1 MKNSMNIPKRVTIRY
16 LQLILPI
23 LLILFI
29 ALTATI
35 YYLDSSNQIRM
46 NQEFSQKT
54 LDQANKTL
62 KTWIDDQMVVLS
74 MIVNDSRVIEACA
87 NPTNLDAVVRANDF
101 LRLFHERNGFYENIA
116 LSANLSPDFSFE
128 LTAVNGKRH
137 IINRGVFFADSSKG
151 ASIGKSNTEHP
162 MAKSIYNDDKP
173 NVITHVYRSLIYGNP
188 AFIISLPVY
197 KDGNFVGA
205 AHVAMPMNYFTD
217 NFVNEVRIG
226 QSGYMFMVDDRGLL
240 ISHPNKEVI
249 LNEEVAKQY
258 NSVTS
263 HILNGEIHF
272 EQYIAGVDKI
282 YSVIKFD
289 FHGINHVSDWYL
301 VFVQNKEEVM
311 SSSIRF
317 IWLIS
322 AFLVIGFLLIIG
334 VVYLSTVKILH
345 IGFRDAVTGLYN
357 RNYFEQEIIRI
368 STGRDNPVGFISID
382 VDGLKLVND
391 NLGHGAGDTLL
402 ITVGQII
409 KKCFNH
415 SDSVV
420 RLGGDEFAVL
430 MTVSDAISVQKAC
443 QRLYEQIVQY
453 NMKNSAIPV
462 SISIGWS
469 VGNLGGDN
477 SIYKLIEEA
486 DKSMYVEKEGN
497 RLKYAALFKEWL
509 EKYGQDYKNINI
521 HM

>member
-1 MKNSMNIPKRVTIRY
+1 
-16 LQLILPI
+16 
-23 LLILFI
+23 
-29 ALTATI
+29 
-35 YYLDSSNQIRM
+35 
-46 NQEFSQKT
+46 
-54 LDQANKTL
+54 
-62 KTWIDDQMVVLS
+62 
-74 MIVNDSRVIEACA
+74 
-87 NPTNLDAVVRANDF
+87 
-101 LRLFHERNGFYENIA
+101 
-116 LSANLSPDFSFE
+116 
-128 LTAVNGKRH
+128 
-137 IINRGVFFADSSKG
+137 
-151 ASIGKSNTEHP
+151 
-162 MAKSIYNDDKP
+162 MAKSIYNDGKP

-205 AHVAMPMNYFTD
+205 AHVAMPMKHFTD
-217 NFVNEVRIG
+217 KFVNEVRMG
-226 QSGYMFMVDDRGLL
+226 QSGYMFMVDDKGLL

-258 NSVTS
+258 NSVIS
-263 HILNGEIHF
+263 HIFNGEIHF
-272 EQYIAGVDKI
+272 EQYLDGIDKI

-289 FHGINHVSDWYL
+289 FHGRNHISDWYL
-301 VFVQNKEEVM
+301 VLVQNKGEVM

-345 IGFRDAVTGLYN
+345 IGFRDALTGLYN

-368 STGRDNPVGFISID
+368 STGRYNPVGFISID

-402 ITVGQII
+402 IIVGQMIE
-409 KKCFNH
+409 KCFNH

-420 RLGGDEFAVL
+420 RFGGDEFAVL

-443 QRLYEQIVQY
+443 QRLHEQIAEY

-469 VGNLGGDN
+469 GGNLGGDN
-477 SIYKLIEEA
+477 IIYNFIEEA

-497 RLKYAALFKEWL
+497 HLKYAVLFKEWL
-509 EKYGQDYKNINI
+509 EKYGQNYK
-521 HM
+521 M